1 MATKVKAEK
10 FQKINK
16 ANLKNAS
23 NRTRTGAM
31 KGRNRVAGHSNL
43 HKHQG

>member
-16 ANLKNAS
+16 ANLKNAC
-23 NRTRTGAM
+23 NRTRTGAL
-31 KGRNRVAGHSNL
+31 KSRCRVAGHSNH
-43 HKHQG
+43 HKH

>member
-16 ANLKNAS
+16 ANLKNAH
-23 NRTRTGAM
+23 NRTRTGAL
-31 KGRNRVAGHSNL
+31 KSRNRVAGHTKM
-43 HKHQG
+43 HKH